1 MKKKIV
7 NVLLSATIVT
17 SMMFGVTACGAKD
30 TTPAPAEDA
39 AVTNTVATNES
50 SVADVVDESTV
61 ADAADESTVADTD
74 AADESSVADTDAADE
89 SSVAD
94 TDAAD
99 DEAAA
104 GNGNVEDWVN
114 SEMASTYVEA
124 LDMMFGGQ
132 VTTGFE
138 VNGDALV
145 LVVVMSEEMV
155 GIDSADSLSDDDM
168 ELIHAKLEEEF
179 ASVADQFVPVRDQLR
194 GDVGDDSLTVQMS
207 YRLSDGTELYLQEL

>member
-39 AVTNTVATNES
+39 AVTNTVAADES
-50 SVADVVDESTV
+50 SV
-61 ADAADESTVADTD
+61 ADAADESTVADTS

-114 SEMASTYVEA
+114 SEMASTYVEV
-124 LDMMFGGQ
+124 LDAMFGGQ
-132 VTTGFE
+132 VTTAFE

-179 ASVADQFVPVRDQLR
+179 ASAADQFVPVRDQLR
-194 GDVGDDSLTVQMS
+194 EDVGDDSLTVQMS

>member
-1 MKKKIV
+1 MRREIKMKKKIV

-50 SVADVVDESTV
+50 SVADT
-61 ADAADESTVADTD
+61 DAADESTVADTD

>member
-50 SVADVVDESTV
+50 SVADT
-61 ADAADESTVADTD
+61 DAADESTVADTD

-179 ASVADQFVPVRDQLR
+179 ESVADQFVPVRDQLR

>member
-1 MKKKIV
+1 MKKKSV

-50 SVADVVDESTV
+50 SVADT
-61 ADAADESTVADTD
+61 DAADESTVADTD

>member
-50 SVADVVDESTV
+50 SVADT
-61 ADAADESTVADTD
+61 DAADESTVADTD

>member
-1 MKKKIV
+1 MKKKFV
-7 NVLLSATIVT
+7 NVVLSAAVVT
-17 SMMFGVTACGAKD
+17 SMMFGMTACSSKD

-50 SVADVVDESTV
+50 SVADVVDEST
-61 ADAADESTVADTD
+61 DAADESTVADTD

>member
-1 MKKKIV
+1 MKMKIV

-50 SVADVVDESTV
+50 SVADT
-61 ADAADESTVADTD
+61 DAADESTVADTD

>member
-50 SVADVVDESTV
+50 SVADT
-61 ADAADESTVADTD
+61 DAAYDSNVTQTD
-74 AADESSVADTDAADE
+74 AADESSVSYTEAAYE

>member
-50 SVADVVDESTV
+50 SVADVV
-61 ADAADESTVADTD
+61 DESTVADTD

-132 VTTGFE
+132 VTTEFE

>member
-50 SVADVVDESTV
+50 SVADVVAEST
-61 ADAADESTVADTD
+61 DAADESTVADTD

>member
-50 SVADVVDESTV
+50 SVADVVDEST
-61 ADAADESTVADTD
+61 DAADESTVADTD

-194 GDVGDDSLTVQMS
+194 GDVGDDSLTVPIS
-207 YRLSDGTELYLQEL
+207 

>member
-50 SVADVVDESTV
+50 SVADVVDEST
-61 ADAADESTVADTD
+61 DAADEST
-74 AADESSVADTDAADE
+74 VADTDAADE

>member
-50 SVADVVDESTV
+50 SVAD
-61 ADAADESTVADTD
+61 
-74 AADESSVADTDAADE
+74 TDAADE

-114 SEMASTYVEA
+114 SEMASTYVEV
-124 LDMMFGGQ
+124 LDAMFGGQ
-132 VTTGFE
+132 VTTAFE

-179 ASVADQFVPVRDQLR
+179 ASAADQFVPVRDQLR
-194 GDVGDDSLTVQMS
+194 EDVGDDSLTVQMS